1 LALRGIVAIIFG
13 LIAFFTPGITLYA
26 LTILFGAYALV
37 DGVVSLAAAVRSA
50 RAGHHWWGLLFEG
63 IVGLGAAATT
73 AIWPALTLLVLV
85 TIIGAW
91 AIVTGVFEIV
101 AAIHLRRQ
109 ISGEWLLGIA
119 GALSILFGLLL
130 FLAPG
135 GGAIVIALW
144 IGAYVFI
151 FGIVMLALAFRLR
164 SWQSKRG
171 VAHV

>member
-13 LIAFFTPGITLYA
+13 LVAFFTPAITLYV
-26 LTILFGAYALV
+26 LTLMFGAYAFL
-37 DGVVSLAAAVRSA
+37 DGIVSLVAAVRSA

-85 TIIGAW
+85 TIIGLW

-119 GALSILFGLLL
+119 GLLSILFGVLL
-130 FLAPG
+130 FIAPG
-135 GGAIVIALW
+135 RGALVLALW

-164 SWQSKRG
+164 SWQNRSG
-171 VAHV
+171 VSRV